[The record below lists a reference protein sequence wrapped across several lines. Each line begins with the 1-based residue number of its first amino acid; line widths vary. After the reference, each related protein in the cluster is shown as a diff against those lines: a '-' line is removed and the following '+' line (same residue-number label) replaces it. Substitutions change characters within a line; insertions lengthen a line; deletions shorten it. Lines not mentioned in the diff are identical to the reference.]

1 MADEGCEIGERM
13 SEEWRASE
21 GGSKRK
27 LELKKSMRRH
37 RKLSA
42 EVNGEI
48 YLFYPLS

>member
-1 MADEGCEIGERM
+1 MDDEGCETGERM
-13 SEEWRASE
+13 SKEWRVSE

-27 LELKKSMRRH
+27 LELKKSMRRDC
-37 RKLSA
+37 KLSA